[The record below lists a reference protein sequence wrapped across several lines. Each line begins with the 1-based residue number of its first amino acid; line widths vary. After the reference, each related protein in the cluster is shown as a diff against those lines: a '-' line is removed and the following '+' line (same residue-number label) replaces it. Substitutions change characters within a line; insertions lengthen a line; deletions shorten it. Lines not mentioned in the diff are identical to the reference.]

1 MKLIS
6 GNIENSL
13 TYSIV
18 GLPESGVTLI
28 GKVMDSIEGSMCM
41 IDPIKNIH
49 SVNMDMSKNIT
60 TREIKMIDRE
70 TNNLID
76 GYQRFIKTKSKFK
89 IGGIKE
95 DYSPIPTIINKEI
108 NKVLTK
114 SDFLIFVIG
123 DPKSNFS
130 KWKIS
135 RFTKDGKLNPNYRL
149 NHDMYIKMYKN
160 YINKYH
166 DLKMVKP
173 TFLIK
178 FEEFCENPSSNFL
191 NNIFK
196 GSLEFEG
203 DIDENIRIP
212 RIPLRNNCINLITK
226 EIKEIDSEL
235 EDIYENVRG
244 YGYY

>member
-1 MKLIS
+1 MKLLT
-6 GNIENSL
+6 GNIKNNL
-13 TYSIV
+13 TYGIV

-28 GKVMDSIEGSMCM
+28 GKVMNTIEGSMCM

-70 TNNLID
+70 TNNLIN
-76 GYQRFIKTKSKFK
+76 GYQKFIRTKSEFK

-95 DYSPIPTIINKEI
+95 DYSPIPSIINREI
-108 NKVLTK
+108 SKILTK
-114 SDFLIFVIG
+114 SDFLIFVIS

-130 KWKIS
+130 RWKTS
-135 RFTKDGKLNPNYRL
+135 RFTKDGKLNPNYRF

-166 DLKMVKP
+166 DMKMIKP

-178 FEEFCENPSSNFL
+178 FEEFCEDPSSNFL
-191 NNIFK
+191 NTIFK

-212 RIPLRNNCINLITK
+212 LHNNCVNLITN
-226 EIKEIDSEL
+226 EINEIDSEL
-235 EDIYENVRG
+235 ENIYENVRG